1 MSVSDESSEDEA
13 QMKWEEQQIKKA
25 VKLSQVICVF
35 LTTESCFLLIGKRR
49 YRKMQ
54 SQIGYFINAKLL
66 LYGNQRLL
74 FFLFF
79 FSVRQNGLFFS
90 VK

>member
-35 LTTESCFLLIGKRR
+35 LTTESCFLLIGKRKH
-49 YRKMQ
+49 RKMQ

-79 FSVRQNGLFFS
+79 FS
-90 VK
+90 